1 MDYFKI
7 NYNKLENLRQINY
20 YKFIIGMLII
30 IFVLFILG
38 LKINTYHKLQTYGIY
53 SNNSLQIKIE
63 SRLSDEMKNS
73 EYIVFNDK
81 KTKFKIFEYGNY
93 EIINNNIYQEIT
105 IIMDEKFY
113 NNEIGL
119 VEFYYG
125 KESIF
130 NYILDLFK

>member
-81 KTKFKIFEYGNY
+81 KTKLK